1 MIIPAEQEILSGKFM
16 ERLSNSPG
24 FTQQRL
30 SMTALGSMT
39 EEDPRKL
46 SDAFVDCVS
55 QSLGDMGMSETD
67 QKLIQKLSD
76 EVMKPLNDLMQ
87 FYLKPKTFSQKGLW
101 KLQRIFLKT
110 IKLIHLT
117 KALADSA
124 GKSNLQTPLIGKI

>member
-1 MIIPAEQEILSGKFM
+1 
-16 ERLSNSPG
+16 
-24 FTQQRL
+24 
-30 SMTALGSMT
+30 
-39 EEDPRKL
+39 
-46 SDAFVDCVS
+46 
-55 QSLGDMGMSETD
+55 MSETD

>member
-1 MIIPAEQEILSGKFM
+1 M

-39 EEDPRKL
+39 EEDSRKL
-46 SDAFVDCVS
+46 SDAFGERIS

-110 IKLIHLT
+110 IKLT